1 MRWIVGSSQKY
12 RRLVLGVALALMVF
26 GFIQLRN
33 TAVEA
38 LPEFGPVRVD
48 VQVEALG
55 LSAEEVENLI
65 TNPIEN
71 EFFNGIPWLAKL
83 ESRTIPGLSSMEMTF
98 EPGTDP
104 IQARQVVQER
114 LTMTPQLPQASSKPP
129 LVVQPLSSTGR
140 LMMISLTG
148 KGTSLIDMSLLSRWT
163 IVPRLLSVPGVA
175 NVGIWGFRDRQLQVQ
190 VDPSRLMKNG
200 VTLDQVLRT
209 SGNALWVSPLT
220 FIEASTPGLGG
231 FVDTANQRIEIQHN
245 QPIKSAQELGKV
257 TIQGAED
264 RQLHLADVATITE
277 DHQLLIGDAVVG
289 DDPGLLLV
297 VERFPGTKV
306 TDVTDRV
313 EAVLA
318 DLRPGLGGIQVDT
331 TLYRPASFIDQ
342 MVDNLVWRFVVAAVL
357 VLLVVAGLFFS
368 WRMAVVSLVT
378 IGVSVST
385 TVLVLSW
392 FGVPLNMMSIAGLV
406 MALAVVVDDAIVG
419 AETTRRRLHSLSETS
434 LAEGTPR
441 SGLPSVVGTAISGMY
456 APLAVAALVAG
467 ISVVPLLVLDGVQGA
482 FVTPVAKAFIVA
494 VVVSLVVALTVG
506 TALATVLLARPGL
519 THSPAPLAQ
528 RLENG
533 YSALLPRLV
542 GRVAVALPV
551 AIVLIVAGAAAVPF
565 LGDRPLSPTL
575 QERDLLIAWETA
587 PGTSGQEMNRIT
599 GALTRELRDV
609 PGVRNVG
616 AHVGRALASDQV
628 VNINSGEVW
637 LSIDPAVDYA
647 ITRAAVLSVV
657 DGYPGVRS
665 DLLTY
670 SDKRA
675 KEVQTRSVSED
686 LVVRIYGN
694 DYSVLNAKAQE
705 VLGLVRGVNG
715 VVEPHVNTAQVSPT
729 VEIEVSVD
737 KAAKYGL
744 KPGDVRRQSATL
756 VAATVAGNLFEEQKV
771 FEVVVWGIPEVRR
784 DLTTISNLMIDAP
797 IGGAEGAPTQVR
809 LADIADVR
817 VVPKPEMIWHDQ
829 VSRSID
835 VVANV
840 RGRSVGAVTQDVQN
854 ITQNVTF
861 PREHHLE
868 VLADSQSQADA
879 GIRVWTYAGAVALAV
894 FFLLQALFNSWR
906 LALLSFLILPVALSG
921 GALVAL
927 AVRDGLS
934 DIALLGL
941 VAVLTVAVRGTT
953 VQVRHYQS
961 LQRDGRPPQRDVVMT
976 GTRER
981 FVPALAGLLA
991 AAMALAP
998 FVVLGVATGLE
1009 IVMPLAAIVL
1019 GGLLT
1024 TALANL
1030 VVLPGLVLVGTGQP
1044 RDGKARRPD
1053 ETGPRG
1059 GLGQRPDA
1067 DTSGA
1072 TTASGSVPVG
1082 VSGSGPAGTGT
1093 QRSGSS
1099 RFDMTEEENQ

>member
-1 MRWIVGSSQKY
+1 
-12 RRLVLGVALALMVF
+12 
-26 GFIQLRN
+26 
-33 TAVEA
+33 
-38 LPEFGPVRVD
+38 
-48 VQVEALG
+48 
-55 LSAEEVENLI
+55 
-65 TNPIEN
+65 
-71 EFFNGIPWLAKL
+71 
-83 ESRTIPGLSSMEMTF
+83 
-98 EPGTDP
+98 
-104 IQARQVVQER
+104 
-114 LTMTPQLPQASSKPP
+114 
-129 LVVQPLSSTGR
+129 
-140 LMMISLTG
+140 
-148 KGTSLIDMSLLSRWT
+148 
-163 IVPRLLSVPGVA
+163 
-175 NVGIWGFRDRQLQVQ
+175 
-190 VDPSRLMKNG
+190 
-200 VTLDQVLRT
+200 
-209 SGNALWVSPLT
+209 
-220 FIEASTPGLGG
+220 
-231 FVDTANQRIEIQHN
+231 
-245 QPIKSAQELGKV
+245 
-257 TIQGAED
+257 
-264 RQLHLADVATITE
+264 
-277 DHQLLIGDAVVG
+277 
-289 DDPGLLLV
+289 
-297 VERFPGTKV
+297 
-306 TDVTDRV
+306 
-313 EAVLA
+313 
-318 DLRPGLGGIQVDT
+318 
-331 TLYRPASFIDQ
+331 
-342 MVDNLVWRFVVAAVL
+342 
-357 VLLVVAGLFFS
+357 
-368 WRMAVVSLVT
+368 
-378 IGVSVST
+378 
-385 TVLVLSW
+385 
-392 FGVPLNMMSIAGLV
+392 
-406 MALAVVVDDAIVG
+406 
-419 AETTRRRLHSLSETS
+419 
-434 LAEGTPR
+434 
-441 SGLPSVVGTAISGMY
+441 
-456 APLAVAALVAG
+456 
-467 ISVVPLLVLDGVQGA
+467 
-482 FVTPVAKAFIVA
+482 
-494 VVVSLVVALTVG
+494 
-506 TALATVLLARPGL
+506 LATVLLARPGL
-519 THSPAPLAQ
+519 THSPAPLAR

-587 PGTSGQEMNRIT
+587 PGTSRQEMNRIT

-675 KEVQTRSVSED
+675 REVQTRSVSED

-991 AAMALAP
+991 AAMALVP